1 MKCVPLEKSQF
12 SPVVGLKDTKLNFIY
27 YLSNKQFT
35 KRVAKIQN
43 LVLFFYCS
51 FNISVRPYAL

>member
-35 KRVAKIQN
+35 KRVAKIQKC
-43 LVLFFYCS
+43 Y
-51 FNISVRPYAL
+51 

>member
-27 YLSNKQFT
+27 YLNIKQST
-35 KRVAKIQN
+35 ERVAKIQKYYYF
-43 LVLFFYCS
+43 LLF
-51 FNISVRPYAL
+51 L